1 MHYLLY
7 GQMRRM
13 GLIGLERI
21 PGFENGNENKVVRA
35 LRMELVAAGFH
46 LEKSG
51 YLALHGAEIIDQFRN
66 AMLIFILDSIHNNV
80 SYNFQR
86 LRFVPLYH
94 IL

>member
-7 GQMRRM
+7 GQMRQM

-21 PGFENGNENKVVRA
+21 PGFENSDENKVVRA
-35 LRMELVAAGFH
+35 LGMEFVAAGFH

-51 YLALHGAEIIDQFRN
+51 DIALQGAEIIDQFRN

-86 LRFVPLYH
+86 LRFVSLYH
-94 IL
+94 I